1 MAERDVIVVNNVIT
15 VNFKRGSM
23 ARPAYHHGDLAQQA
37 HQMAMAILREQGD
50 TAISLR
56 ALAKQLGVSAPALY
70 RHFSDRDSLLAELA
84 VTGFE
89 ALRARLLEVDQS
101 KPRRAL
107 IDIGLVYVSF
117 AQDEPNLYRL
127 MFGGRVLPK
136 GAHPRLDDAGRGAFQ
151 VLEGTVARAQKVGYL
166 KPMPLALM
174 TAAAWSLVHG
184 LAQLSIDGHLPSTR
198 AEPLLT
204 EGVLTLLLD
213 GSRSDPQQQPEKDTA
228 S

>member
-1 MAERDVIVVNNVIT
+1 
-15 VNFKRGSM
+15 M
-23 ARPAYHHGDLAQQA
+23 ARTASYHHGDLRQEASLLA
-37 HQMAMAILREQGD
+37 LETLREQGD

-89 ALRARLLEVDQS
+89 ELRERLLAVDQRV
-101 KPRRAL
+101 PRRAL
-107 IDIGLVYVSF
+107 IDIGLVYVGF

-136 GAHPRLDDAGRGAFQ
+136 GAHPKLDEAGHGAFK
-151 VLEGTVARAQKVGYL
+151 VLEDTIARAQQVGYL
-166 KPMPLALM
+166 KPMPVALM

-184 LAQLSIDGHLPSTR
+184 LAQLSIDGHLPGAK
-198 AEPLLT
+198 AEPLMA
-204 EGVLTLLLD
+204 EGVLSLLLD
-213 GSRSDPQQQPEKDTA
+213 GSLSDPESTSHKEIEQ
-228 S
+228 

>member
-1 MAERDVIVVNNVIT
+1 MPDNIKPLKV
-15 VNFKRGSM
+15 S
-23 ARPAYHHGDLAQQA
+23 YHHGDLPQQA
-37 HQMAMAILREQGD
+37 HQLALEILQEHGD
-50 TAISLR
+50 AAISLR
-56 ALAKQLGVSAPALY
+56 ALAKQIGVSAPALY
-70 RHFSDRDSLLAELA
+70 RHFIDRESLLAELA

-89 ALRARLLEVDQS
+89 ELRERLLAVDQS

-107 IDIGLVYVSF
+107 IEIGLVYVSF

-136 GAHPRLDDAGRGAFQ
+136 GVHPRLDSAGKGAFQ
-151 VLEGTVARAQKVGYL
+151 VLENTIARAQQAGYI

-184 LAQLSIDGHLPSTR
+184 LSQLTIDGHLPSAD

-204 EGVLTLLLD
+204 EGVVTLLLD
-213 GSRSDPQQQPEKDTA
+213 GSLADNEQQHKDTT